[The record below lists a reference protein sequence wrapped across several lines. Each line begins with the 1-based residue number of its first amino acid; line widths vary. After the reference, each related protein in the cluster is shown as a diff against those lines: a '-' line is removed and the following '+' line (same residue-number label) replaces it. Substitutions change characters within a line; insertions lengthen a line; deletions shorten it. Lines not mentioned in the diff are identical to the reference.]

1 MVSSWHAMSVHA
13 VLGELDTEFESGLTA
28 EQVIDSRARYGSN
41 VIETHTGRG
50 PILILV
56 DQFRD
61 VLVWVLL
68 VAAAISG
75 FVVDEWIDAGVII
88 AIVILNATIGF
99 VQEMRAESA
108 LDALASMAAPE
119 AVVVRNGKPL
129 VIPASEVVVA
139 DIVEVETG
147 AAIPADCRVLKA
159 TRLRVDESAL
169 TGESQ
174 AVAKQEDPVP
184 ESSVL
189 ADRTSM
195 LFGATTVTVGRA
207 TAIVTA
213 VGRATE
219 LGKIADMLQTEEPP
233 TPLSIELDAT
243 GRKIGLLTILI
254 AIGVFGLGMLRGYPA
269 ESMFLSAVALAVA
282 AIPEGLTAVV
292 TVILARGVQAMAAR
306 NAIVRR
312 LKAVES
318 LGATTVIL
326 TDKTGTLTENRMRVK
341 RLSFADLDT
350 EIGSLLGGDPRIQRF
365 GQIAGL
371 CNDARLGDGGFV
383 GDPTEVAIIEAID
396 PILTDVGRL
405 RDRYARID
413 EIPFDSGRKRMTTIH
428 RTDDG
433 YFIAFK
439 GAPEKVIERSTRYES
454 VNGVRDLDDGRRAS
468 ALDVAE
474 SMAAQGLRTLAFGYR
489 VADEIPSEDSEEDF
503 ILVAVVGIA
512 DGVRPE
518 APAAVARARSAG
530 VEVVMVTGDHASTA
544 RAIADELDLTGGRQ
558 VVEAA
563 EMRQMSSSSITNIG
577 VFARVEPGDKVAIV
591 KAWKETG
598 GVVAMTGDGVN
609 DAPALRAADVGVAMG
624 SGTDVAREAST
635 IVLADDNFATIVA
648 AIEQGRTIYRNI
660 RKVVYFL
667 LSANISEVLVMV
679 AGFLVLGGFGEPL
692 LATQL
697 LYVNLITDGLPA
709 IGLGMDRPGDD
720 VMAGPPERGGILT
733 RAAQIT
739 MFWQASLLAL
749 GVMGAYALGQ
759 WVFELEW
766 EATRTMALTT
776 LVFAQLAHVFN
787 IRTGH
792 LSVWTYQAPHNRM
805 LILGVTGSVLL
816 HVAVVMSGFGNTIF
830 STVPLSALQWLA
842 CLGLALVSF
851 LAVNILKRRDGEEPT
866 AVLPGSGTRPNVT

>member
-1 MVSSWHAMSVHA
+1 MVSPWHTMSVHA
-13 VLGELDTEFESGLTA
+13 VLSELDTEIESGLTA
-28 EQVIDSRARYGSN
+28 QQVVDSRARHGSN
-41 VIETHTGRG
+41 VIEAHTGRG
-50 PILILV
+50 AIPILV

-75 FVVDEWIDAGVII
+75 FVVDEWIDASVIM
-88 AIVILNATIGF
+88 AIVVLNATIGF
-99 VQEMRAESA
+99 VQELRAESA

-119 AVVVRNGKPL
+119 AIVVRDGSPRVVLAKDVVVG
-129 VIPASEVVVA
+129 

-147 AAIPADCRVLKA
+147 AAIPADCRVVSA
-159 TRLRVDESAL
+159 SRLRVDESAL

-184 ESSVL
+184 EASPL

-195 LFGATTVTVGRA
+195 LYGATTVAVGRA
-207 TAIVTA
+207 TAVVTA

-219 LGKIADMLQTEEPP
+219 LGKIADMLQADEPP
-233 TPLSIELDAT
+233 TPLAIELDAT
-243 GRKIGLLTILI
+243 GRKIGFLTILI
-254 AIGVFGLGMLRGYPA
+254 AVGVFGLGMLRGYPA

-350 EIGSLLGGDPRIQRF
+350 EIGSLPGGDSRIQRF

-371 CNDARLGDGGFV
+371 CNDARPGDGGFV

-396 PILTDVGRL
+396 PVLTDVGRL
-405 RDRYARID
+405 RARYGRVD
-413 EIPFDSGRKRMTTIH
+413 EIPFDSARKRMTTIH

-433 YFIAFK
+433 YLMAFK

-454 VNGVRDLDDGRRAS
+454 VDGVRDLDDGRRAS

-489 VADEIPSEDSEEDF
+489 VVDEVPSEDSEEDF

-544 RAIADELDLTGGRQ
+544 RAIADELGLIGGRQ
-558 VVEAA
+558 VIEAA
-563 EMRQMSSSSITNIG
+563 EMRLMSSSEITNIG

-598 GVVAMTGDGVN
+598 AVVAMTGDGVN
-609 DAPALRAADVGVAMG
+609 DAPALISADVGVAMG

-679 AGFLVLGGFGEPL
+679 VGFLLLGGLGEPL

-733 RAAQIT
+733 RSAQVT

-749 GVMGAYALGQ
+749 GVLGAYGLGQ

-766 EATRTMALTT
+766 GATRTMALTT
-776 LVFAQLAHVFN
+776 LVFAQLAHVYN
-787 IRTGH
+787 IRSGQM
-792 LSVWTYQAPHNRM
+792 SVWTYRAPRNRM
-805 LILGVTGSVLL
+805 LMLGVTGSVLL
-816 HVAVVMSGFGNTIF
+816 HVGVVMSSVGNTIF
-830 STVPLSALQWLA
+830 STVPLSLLQWLA
-842 CLGLALVSF
+842 CLGLAMVSF
-851 LAVNILKRRDGEEPT
+851 VAVNLLKRRR
-866 AVLPGSGTRPNVT
+866 A

>member
-1 MVSSWHAMSVHA
+1 MVNPWHAMTVGA
-13 VLGELDTEFESGLTA
+13 VLEELDTEVGSGLNPQ
-28 EQVIDSRARYGSN
+28 QVIDSRARHGSN

-50 PILILV
+50 PIPILV

-61 VLVWVLL
+61 VLVLILL

-75 FVVDEWIDAGVII
+75 FVVDEWIDASVIL
-88 AIVILNATIGF
+88 AIVVLNATIGF
-99 VQEMRAESA
+99 VQELRAESA

-119 AVVVRNGKPL
+119 AIVVREGNSR
-129 VIPASEVVVA
+129 VVPAKEVVVG

-147 AAIPADCRVLKA
+147 AAIPADCRVVKA
-159 TRLRVDESAL
+159 SRLRVDESAL

-174 AVAKQEDPVP
+174 AVAKQEEPVLEASP
-184 ESSVL
+184 L

-195 LFGATTVTVGRA
+195 LYGATTVTVGRA

-254 AIGVFGLGMLRGYPA
+254 AIGVFGLGVLRGYPA
-269 ESMFLSAVALAVA
+269 ETMFLSAVALAVA
-282 AIPEGLTAVV
+282 AIPEGLAAVV

-350 EIGSLLGGDPRIQRF
+350 EIGSLPGGDPRIQRF

-396 PILTDVGRL
+396 PVLTDVGRL
-405 RDRYARID
+405 RDRFGRVD

-433 YFIAFK
+433 YLMAFK
-439 GAPEKVIERSTRYES
+439 GAPEKVIDRSTRYES
-454 VNGVRDLDDGRRAS
+454 VDGVRDLDDGRRAS

-489 VADEIPSEDSEEDF
+489 VVDEISLEDSEKDF
-503 ILVAVVGIA
+503 ILLAVVGIA

-530 VEVVMVTGDHASTA
+530 VEVVMVTGDHGSTA
-544 RAIADELDLTGGRQ
+544 RAIADELDLIDGRP

-563 EMRQMSSSSITNIG
+563 EMRLMSSSEITNIG

-591 KAWKETG
+591 RAWKETG
-598 GVVAMTGDGVN
+598 AVVAMTGDGVN
-609 DAPALRAADVGVAMG
+609 DAPALRSADVGVAMG

-667 LSANISEVLVMV
+667 LSANISEVLIMV
-679 AGFLVLGGFGEPL
+679 VGFLLLGGLGEPL

-733 RAAQIT
+733 RSAQVT

-749 GVMGAYALGQ
+749 GVLGAYGLGQ

-766 EATRTMALTT
+766 GATRTMALTT
-776 LVFAQLAHVFN
+776 LVFAQLAHVYN
-787 IRTGH
+787 IRSGQ
-792 LSVWTYQAPHNRM
+792 LSVWTYRAPHNRM
-805 LILGVTGSVLL
+805 LLLGVTGSVLL
-816 HVAVVMSGFGNTIF
+816 HIGVVVSSIGNTIF
-830 STVPLSALQWLA
+830 STVPLSVPQWLA
-842 CLGLALVSF
+842 CLGLAMMSF
-851 LAVNILKRRDGEEPT
+851 VAVNVLKRRDGE
-866 AVLPGSGTRPNVT
+866 

>member
-1 MVSSWHAMSVHA
+1 MVSPWHAMSVHA
-13 VLGELDTEFESGLTA
+13 VLGELDSEIESGLTA

-174 AVAKQEDPVP
+174 AVAKQEDPVQ

-254 AIGVFGLGMLRGYPA
+254 AFGVFGLGMLRGYPA

-433 YFIAFK
+433 YFMAFK

-563 EMRQMSSSSITNIG
+563 EMRRMSSSSITNIG

-733 RAAQIT
+733 RSAQIT

-749 GVMGAYALGQ
+749 GVMGAYGLGQ

-805 LILGVTGSVLL
+805 LILGVAGSVLL
-816 HVAVVMSGFGNTIF
+816 HVAVVMIGFGNTIF

-851 LAVNILKRRDGEEPT
+851 VAVNILKRRDGEEPT
-866 AVLPGSGTRPNVT
+866 AVLPGEAGPDPT

>member
-1 MVSSWHAMSVHA
+1 
-13 VLGELDTEFESGLTA
+13 
-28 EQVIDSRARYGSN
+28 
-41 VIETHTGRG
+41 
-50 PILILV
+50 
-56 DQFRD
+56 
-61 VLVWVLL
+61 
-68 VAAAISG
+68 
-75 FVVDEWIDAGVII
+75 
-88 AIVILNATIGF
+88 
-99 VQEMRAESA
+99 
-108 LDALASMAAPE
+108 
-119 AVVVRNGKPL
+119 
-129 VIPASEVVVA
+129 
-139 DIVEVETG
+139 
-147 AAIPADCRVLKA
+147 
-159 TRLRVDESAL
+159 
-169 TGESQ
+169 
-174 AVAKQEDPVP
+174 
-184 ESSVL
+184 
-189 ADRTSM
+189 
-195 LFGATTVTVGRA
+195 
-207 TAIVTA
+207 
-213 VGRATE
+213 
-219 LGKIADMLQTEEPP
+219 
-233 TPLSIELDAT
+233 
-243 GRKIGLLTILI
+243 
-254 AIGVFGLGMLRGYPA
+254 
-269 ESMFLSAVALAVA
+269 
-282 AIPEGLTAVV
+282 
-292 TVILARGVQAMAAR
+292 MAAR

-433 YFIAFK
+433 YFMAFK

-563 EMRQMSSSSITNIG
+563 EMRRMSSSSITNIG

-733 RAAQIT
+733 RSAQIT

-749 GVMGAYALGQ
+749 GVMGAYGLGQ

-805 LILGVTGSVLL
+805 LILGVAGLP
-816 HVAVVMSGFGNTIF
+816 GFG
-830 STVPLSALQWLA
+830 V
-842 CLGLALVSF
+842 
-851 LAVNILKRRDGEEPT
+851 GEFCCCQHFET
-866 AVLPGSGTRPNVT
+866 ARWRGTDRSIAWRSGTRPNVT